1 MGGATPAPAA
11 GSVPGAGPTL
21 PADALS
27 VSSSAYFIALARAH
41 LAKIPDVR
49 VDKVEALRA
58 QLDSDSYSPDG
69 EAVADGIVKDH
80 TPQLAES

>member
-1 MGGATPAPAA
+1 M
-11 GSVPGAGPTL
+11 VQ
-21 PADALS
+21 ADALS
-27 VSSSAYFIALARAH
+27 VSSSAHFIAVARAH

-80 TPQLAES
+80 TPQLTES